1 MNANPNPIVIQ
12 DENENKLAEA
22 SNADMSAE
30 SVSTEANTN
39 RFVLFK

>member
-1 MNANPNPIVIQ
+1 MNANLNTIVIQ
-12 DENENKLAEA
+12 DENKNKLAET

-39 RFVLFK
+39 M